1 MITPAT
7 QRKTI
12 GQILIGKGLV
22 TQAVLDATLEQQKAS
37 GRHQLLGEMLVEQA
51 LITEEQ
57 LCETL
62 AEVYGVPYAKV
73 SPKICDPK
81 VIEVLPREFIEKHCI
96 LPMFLV
102 NSVLTVAMA
111 EPSNLFLI
119 EEIQQ
124 LTNASVQVVASTQR
138 DISATMQA
146 HLPAANVF
154 VIDDII
160 DEVRPEDFTLV
171 ETQLEVI
178 GNLQEVA
185 GHSPIIKLVN
195 YLVYNAVRDG
205 AGRHPYRA
213 GREKITRT
221 LSRGRAAL

>member
-1 MITPAT
+1 MITPAVR
-7 QRKTI
+7 RKSI
-12 GQILIGKGLV
+12 GQLLVAKGLV
-22 TQAVLDATLEQQKAS
+22 SQQILDATLEQQKVS

-81 VIEVLPREFIEKHCI
+81 VIEVLPREFIEKHSL

-102 NSVLTVAMA
+102 NNVLTIALA

-124 LTNASVQVVASTQR
+124 LTGFSVQVVASTPR
-138 DISATMQA
+138 DIAATMQA
-146 HLPAANVF
+146 HLPAANV
-154 VIDDII
+154 
-160 DEVRPEDFTLV
+160 
-171 ETQLEVI
+171 
-178 GNLQEVA
+178 
-185 GHSPIIKLVN
+185 
-195 YLVYNAVRDG
+195 
-205 AGRHPYRA
+205 
-213 GREKITRT
+213 
-221 LSRGRAAL
+221 